1 MCFVSALWVTLEKGC
16 NGGSAGA
23 AGALA
28 ARGGAARTAAG
39 HGLFLGHSHQ
49 SLWRGRLKFSLQTAV
64 DVCWLPPRS
73 NAAMHLHSQHSVVFV
88 LKD

>member
-1 MCFVSALWVTLEKGC
+1 MFCLRSLGYVGEGVQRGISWGSGRVSCPG
-16 NGGSAGA
+16 
-23 AGALA
+23 
-28 ARGGAARTAAG
+28 GGAARTAAG